1 MTVAAAE
8 LSAPN
13 SPGARVIAGL
23 LLAGSLTGLTARAA
37 DAPAAE
43 TVATPVTEN
52 WYVERRS
59 YGTRRD
65 TEPPPYVKPLDQTW
79 LGRTEALQG
88 VDWLDVGLDY
98 RVRYEFRDNDF
109 RRAINT
115 IDQPFQLRTRLFL
128 GIRDRFDPFRLVV
141 EIEDARRVNSD
152 FDRDV
157 RDYNLVE
164 PIQLYGELH
173 FKTSPLWSKPLAIKF
188 GRQAFEYLDRR
199 LLARNEFRNT
209 TNNFEGIRVILGE
222 QRERWQVDALLVQ
235 PILRDVSGYDRRD
248 KANTLIGAIGD
259 WRGWSKIITAQ
270 PFYLVLKQDGSRAAS
285 GVEREIHS
293 IGFRGYGIV
302 GTSGFDYD
310 FSYIRQTGNDGP
322 RKHEAIGGTVEIGY
336 SFDAAWKPRLS
347 LAYNHAT
354 GDDLPNDL
362 QSGRFERLFG
372 FARPFSQ
379 NDYFQFENLE
389 APKLRLEL
397 TPSKTL
403 QFDAGFNLYAVES
416 PTDRWN
422 NASRRDPSGNSGSHI
437 GHEFDARTRWRL
449 TPQVQTELL
458 YAYFKAGEFA
468 RNTGRGGTSNLVFVQ
483 VMVSA
488 F

>member
-1 MTVAAAE
+1 MNPPRPAVPRHLAA
-8 LSAPN
+8 
-13 SPGARVIAGL
+13 L
-23 LLAGSLTGLTARAA
+23 LLAAA
-37 DAPAAE
+37 TLALPVAASDAPAAAAGTAVE
-43 TVATPVTEN
+43 IEGG
-52 WYVERRS
+52 YVERRS

-65 TEPPPYVKPLDQTW
+65 TEPPAYVKPLDKTW

-141 EIEDARRVNSD
+141 EIEDARRVNSA
-152 FDRDV
+152 FERDV

-173 FKTSPLWSKPLAIKF
+173 FKRSPLWAKPLAIKF

-248 KANTLIGAIGD
+248 PANTLIGAIGD
-259 WRGWSKIITAQ
+259 WRGWSKVITAQ
-270 PFYLVLKQDGSRAAS
+270 PFYLLLKQDGSRATN

-302 GTSGFDYD
+302 GGSGFDYD

-322 RKHEAIGGTVEIGY
+322 RKHAAIGGTIEIGY
-336 SFDAAWKPRLS
+336 TFPHAWNPRLS
-347 LAYNHAT
+347 LAYNHAS
-354 GDDLPNDL
+354 GDDLPNDA

-379 NDYFQFENLE
+379 NDYFQFENIE

-397 TPSKTL
+397 TPSKTVQL
-403 QFDAGFNLYAVES
+403 DAGFNLYDVES

-422 NASRRDPSGNSGSHI
+422 NAGRRDTTGSSGSHI
-437 GHEFDARTRWRL
+437 GHEVDARLRWRL
-449 TPQVQTELL
+449 DPRVQTELL

-468 RNTGRGGTSNLVFVQ
+468 RGTGRGGTSNLIFVQ
-483 VMVSA
+483 VLVSA